1 MNYIISGA
9 ASHSV
14 DTSMFSLK
22 SKYTIEKPIQKIDFI
37 KYSPSTLATVN
48 NANSNIS
55 ISLPREDAYICL
67 QNSYISLE
75 FEVLK
80 NDNTRYTNGD
90 EKSLVNFG
98 PVALFSEAKLTTSSG
113 KHLENVDNLHPISL
127 MYKLLTSTQQTSQL
141 MYGFEESTTIRRQEL
156 TNNKNE
162 KGTFFVR
169 IKLKDL
175 FGFADEEKITSGLGY
190 TLTLK
195 RNTNNDAILRG
206 IAVDAAK
213 VVVKDISWY
222 IPHYV
227 PNLENQQLVM
237 DQILNK
243 DPTELHYIERV
254 FRKDVNTNNNWK
266 FELGNS
272 NNESCPIFV
281 FVGFQARNKI
291 DSQIHNNATF
301 DQLPISNA
309 VCKIGSEKYPDD
321 GIECDYDRDKY
332 DQAYSEI
339 ENFYHLKSET
349 NPLNPFIDLHKFRT
363 NYNFYVFDLSK
374 QKDQIAS
381 QPIRLEFKFNAA
393 IDVADYIAYALV
405 LTPKLISISSDGQR
419 HFDLL

>member
-1 MNYIISGA
+1 MNT
-9 ASHSV
+9 HL
-14 DTSMFSLK
+14 TNK
-22 SKYTIEKPIQKIDFI
+22 KRTIDFI
-37 KYSPSTLATVN
+37 KYSPSSLATVN

-55 ISLPREDAYICL
+55 VSLPSEDAYICS

-80 NDNTRYTNGD
+80 NDNTRYANGD
-90 EKSLVNFG
+90 ELSLVNFG

-113 KHLENVDNLHPISL
+113 KHLEKVDNLHPISS
-127 MYKLLTSTQQTSQL
+127 MYKLLTSSQQTSQL
-141 MYGFEESTTIRRQEL
+141 MYGFEESTSIRRQEL
-156 TNNKNE
+156 TNNKTE

-175 FGFADEEKITSGLGY
+175 FGFADQEKITYGLGY

-195 RNTNNDAILRG
+195 RNSSNDAIIRG
-206 IAVDAAK
+206 NGVDAAK
-213 VVVKDISWY
+213 EDVKDISWY
-222 IPHYV
+222 IPHYF
-227 PNLENQQLVM
+227 PILENQQLVLN
-237 DQILNK
+237 QILNK
-243 DPTELHYIERV
+243 DPTELFYTERTV
-254 FRKDVNTNNNWK
+254 FRKDVNTNDNST

-272 NNESCPIFV
+272 GGEAAQSTPTFV
-281 FVGFQARNKI
+281 VVGFQARNKS
-291 DSQIHNNATF
+291 DSQTHDNATF
-301 DQLPISNA
+301 DRLSVSDA

-321 GIECDYDRDKY
+321 GIKCDYDRDKY

-349 NPLNPFIDLHKFRT
+349 NLLNPFIDLHKFRRS
-363 NYNFYVFDLSK
+363 YNFYVFDLSK

-393 IDVADYIAYALV
+393 FGVAGYIAYALV

>member
-1 MNYIISGA
+1 
-9 ASHSV
+9 
-14 DTSMFSLK
+14 MFSLK
-22 SKYTIEKPIQKIDFI
+22 NKYTLEKPFHKIDFI
-37 KYSPSTLATVN
+37 KYSPSSLATIN
-48 NANSNIS
+48 NTNSNTTIS
-55 ISLPREDAYICL
+55 FPREDAYICL
-67 QNSYISLE
+67 QNSFISLE

-80 NDNTRYTNGD
+80 NNNTRYADGD
-90 EKSLVNFG
+90 EIGLVNFG
-98 PVALFSEAKLTTSSG
+98 PISLFSEAKLTTSSG
-113 KHLENVDNLHPISL
+113 KHLEKVDNLHLISL
-127 MYKLLTSTQQTSQL
+127 MYKLLTSTKSTSQL
-141 MYGFEESTTIRRQEL
+141 MYGFEENLSVRRQEL

-175 FGFADEEKITSGLGY
+175 FGFADQEKITYGLGY

-195 RNTNNDAILRG
+195 RNNNNDAILRSVG
-206 IAVDAAK
+206 GDATK
-213 VVVKDISWY
+213 VVIKDIGWY

-227 PNLENQQLVM
+227 PSLENQQFVM

-243 DPTELHYIERV
+243 DPTELSYTERII
-254 FRKDVNTNNNWK
+254 FRKDVNTNSNWT

-272 NNESCPIFV
+272 NNESCPTFV
-281 FVGFQARNKI
+281 IVGFQARNKI
-291 DSQIHNNATF
+291 DSQVHDNAVF
-301 DQLPISNA
+301 DRLPISNA

-339 ENFYHLKSET
+339 ENFYHLNSET
-349 NPLNPFIDLHKFRT
+349 NLLNPFIDLHKFRT
-363 NYNFYVFDLSK
+363 NYPLFLFDLSK

-381 QPIRLEFKFNAA
+381 QPMRLEFKFNAA

-419 HFDLL
+419 HFDLI

>member
-1 MNYIISGA
+1 
-9 ASHSV
+9 
-14 DTSMFSLK
+14 MFSLK
-22 SKYTIEKPIQKIDFI
+22 NKYTLEKPIHKIDII
-37 KYSPSTLATVN
+37 KYSPSSLATIN
-48 NANSNIS
+48 NTNSNTTIS
-55 ISLPREDAYICL
+55 FPREDAYICL
-67 QNSYISLE
+67 QNSFISLE

-80 NDNTRYTNGD
+80 NNNTRYADGD
-90 EKSLVNFG
+90 EIGLVNFG
-98 PVALFSEAKLTTSSG
+98 PISLFSEAKLTTSSG
-113 KHLENVDNLHPISL
+113 KHLEKVDNLHLISL
-127 MYKLLTSTQQTSQL
+127 KYKLLTSTKSTSQL
-141 MYGFEESTTIRRQEL
+141 MYGFEENLSVRRQEL

-175 FGFADEEKITSGLGY
+175 FGFADQEKITYGLGY

-195 RNTNNDAILRG
+195 RNNNNDAILRSVG
-206 IAVDAAK
+206 VDAAK
-213 VVVKDISWY
+213 VVIKDIGWY

-227 PNLENQQLVM
+227 PSLENQQFVM

-243 DPTELHYIERV
+243 DPTELSYTERII
-254 FRKDVNTNNNWK
+254 FRKNVNTNSNWT
-266 FELGNS
+266 FELGS
-272 NNESCPIFV
+272 AGESCPTFV
-281 FVGFQARNKI
+281 IVGFQARNKI
-291 DSQIHNNATF
+291 DSQVHDNAVF
-301 DQLPISNA
+301 DRLPISNA

-339 ENFYHLKSET
+339 ENFYHLNSET
-349 NPLNPFIDLHKFRT
+349 NLLNPFIDLHKFRT
-363 NYNFYVFDLSK
+363 NYPLFVFDLSK

-419 HFDLL
+419 HFALI